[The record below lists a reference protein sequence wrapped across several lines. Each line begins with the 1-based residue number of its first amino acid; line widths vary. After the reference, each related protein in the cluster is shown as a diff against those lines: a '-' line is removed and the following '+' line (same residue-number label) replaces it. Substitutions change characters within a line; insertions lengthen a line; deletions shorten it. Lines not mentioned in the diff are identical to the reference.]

1 MPLKDFNEI
10 LAHDLQEPEAIA
22 LYLEYA
28 LEEGGVETFLVALRN
43 VAKVRGGM
51 TELAQAT
58 ALGRESLYK
67 TLSEQGNPEFKT
79 LQAVLGALGLRFS
92 ITRAEPVTTA
102 AGA

>member
-10 LAHDLQEPEAIA
+10 LARDLQEPEAVA

-28 LEEGGVETFLVALRN
+28 LEDGGVETFLVALRN
-43 VAKVRGGM
+43 VAKAQGGM

-67 TLSEQGNPEFKT
+67 TLSERGNPEFKT

-92 ITRAEPVTTA
+92 ITRAEPSATA
-102 AGA
+102 VGN

>member
-10 LAHDLQEPEAIA
+10 LARDLQDPEAVA

-28 LEEGGVETFLVALRN
+28 LEDGGIETFLVALRN
-43 VAKVRGGM
+43 VAKAQGGM
-51 TELAQAT
+51 THLAQAT

-92 ITRAEPVTTA
+92 ITRAEPIPA
-102 AGA
+102 RAGT